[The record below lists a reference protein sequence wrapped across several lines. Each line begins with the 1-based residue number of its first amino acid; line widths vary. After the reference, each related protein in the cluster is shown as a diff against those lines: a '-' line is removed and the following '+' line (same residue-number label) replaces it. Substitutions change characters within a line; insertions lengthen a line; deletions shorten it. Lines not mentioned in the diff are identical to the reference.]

1 MSANLRGITFMI
13 SAMAMFTLSDLFLK
27 LAARS
32 YSAPEIMLVMGLIG
46 GALFGTLAR
55 INALPLFGA
64 AFFAPTVMLR
74 NGSELIG
81 TFCIISALT
90 LAPLSLV
97 TSITQATPL
106 VVTAGAALILRERVG
121 LRRWLAVLAGFGG
134 VLLILRP
141 GVIEISWGM
150 LAALGAVMFLGL
162 RDVIT
167 RAVPANIHTLQL
179 ASYSFLFLIPA
190 GILLIWLSP
199 SDLTKSLRDVPWLIL
214 SILFAAA
221 AIFAITSAMRAGE
234 VSAIIPFRYS
244 RMIFALIAAMLFL
257 GERPDALTLIGVAI
271 IIGSGLFV
279 MRRQRQL
286 ATQKAD

>member
-74 NGSELIG
+74 NASELIG
-81 TFCIISALT
+81 TFCIITALT

-121 LRRWLAVLAGFGG
+121 LRRWLAVHW
-134 VLLILRP
+134 VLVLRRILP
-141 GVIEISWGM
+141 N
-150 LAALGAVMFLGL
+150 LNNCQHGL
-162 RDVIT
+162 RLRWANRQP
-167 RAVPANIHTLQL
+167 RARKRHGAQ
-179 ASYSFLFLIPA
+179 
-190 GILLIWLSP
+190 
-199 SDLTKSLRDVPWLIL
+199 
-214 SILFAAA
+214 AA
-221 AIFAITSAMRAGE
+221 
-234 VSAIIPFRYS
+234 
-244 RMIFALIAAMLFL
+244 
-257 GERPDALTLIGVAI
+257 
-271 IIGSGLFV
+271 
-279 MRRQRQL
+279 
-286 ATQKAD
+286 